1 MVSPARFWLHAAALL
16 LAIQAGL
23 GAASRSAPAATFK
36 WANDGDVTAMDP
48 YTRNETFLLS
58 FTTNIYEPLIRR
70 NRALG
75 LEPALAVA
83 WEQTGPS
90 VWRFHL
96 RPGVTW
102 QDGTAFTAADV
113 VFSADRVRGPT
124 SVLRSVLGS
133 VKAVRRI
140 DDLTV
145 EFETTATD
153 PIFPQEITTW
163 SIMSKAW
170 CERNNAVAPVNLA
183 AAGGAE
189 NYAIRHAMG
198 TGPFILGTREPDRR
212 TTLDANP
219 AWWDKPEHNL
229 THVEFDV
236 IANAATRTAAL
247 LSGDVDMI
255 YTVPPQDEERIK
267 SAPGLKLITGPEL
280 RTIFLGMDQWRDELL
295 RSDIKGKNPLKDQ
308 RVRLA
313 FALAIDETAIAARVM
328 RGQAR
333 PTWLMWGPGVNGFD
347 PALNTRPTT
356 DPIRAKQLLAEAGYP
371 DGFSLG
377 MDCPND
383 RYVNDEAI
391 CTAVVAMLARIGV
404 KVDLTAQT
412 KARFFNKIAAP
423 GYDTDFYLV
432 GWTPNTYDAHNV
444 LYNLIATR
452 NLPQGETNYGGYS
465 NPRVDALTARIA
477 TETGPAA
484 RTAMIAEAARIVQQ
498 DVGYIPLHQQVIA
511 WAARSNI
518 ELVQLADNWFPLR
531 FVQVK

>member
-1 MVSPARFWLHAAALL
+1 MSRYRSWLLAMALL
-16 LAIQAGL
+16 LGGHSV
-23 GAASRSAPAATFK
+23 GASAADFK
-36 WANDGDVTAMDP
+36 WANDGDVGAMDP
-48 YTRNETFLLS
+48 YTRNETFQLS
-58 FTTNIYEPLIRR
+58 FTANIYEPLIRR
-70 NRALG
+70 NRTLG
-75 LEPALAVA
+75 LEPALALS
-83 WEQTGPS
+83 WEQTAPT

-102 QDGTAFTAADV
+102 QDGSAFTAADV
-113 VFSADRVRGPT
+113 VFSADRVRAAT
-124 SVLRSVLGS
+124 SVLRSVLAT
-133 VKAVRRI
+133 VNALRQI

-145 EFETTATD
+145 EFETKAVD

-163 SIMSKAW
+163 TMMSKAW
-170 CERNNAVAPVNLA
+170 CEKNNAVEPINLA
-183 AAGGAE
+183 AAAGAE
-189 NYAIRHAMG
+189 NFAIRHAMG
-198 TGPFILGTREPDRR
+198 TGPFVLGVREPDRR
-212 TTLDANP
+212 TTLDVNP
-219 AWWDKPEHNL
+219 RWWDKPEHNL

-255 YTVPPQDEERIK
+255 YSVPPQDEERIR
-267 SAPGLKLITGPEL
+267 SAPGIRLITGPEL

-295 RSDIKGKNPLKDQ
+295 RSDVKGRNPLKDQ

-313 FALAIDETAIAARVM
+313 FALAIDEPAIAARVM
-328 RGQAR
+328 RGQAH

-347 PALNTRPTT
+347 AALDTRPKT

-371 DGFSLG
+371 DGFSLS

-423 GYDTDFYLV
+423 AYDTDVYLL

-444 LYNLIATR
+444 LYNLIASR
-452 NLPQGETNYGGYS
+452 ALPRGEVNYGGYA
-465 NPRVDALTARIA
+465 NPKVDALTAQIA
-477 TETGPAA
+477 VETDPAK
-484 RTAMIAEAARIVQQ
+484 RTAMIADAARIVQQ
-498 DVGYIPLHQQVIA
+498 DMGYIPLHQQVLA
-511 WAARSNI
+511 WAVRNTIA
-518 ELVQLADNWFPLR
+518 LVQPADNYFPLR